1 MTKKTIVAF
10 VYDFDHTLSTTDRQ
24 NYSFIPSLDIKTG
37 EFWSL
42 ANERT
47 KKEKR
52 DPLLAYRYLRLL
64 ESKKRNLPITR
75 EAFQNFGKDI
85 QFFSGVEDWFP
96 RINKYGQRIDDY
108 AGDFLN
114 SAHRFSLFDDTER
127 IAWCG
132 RSDLFPDSVFPIGN
146 SSLLP
151 FGQQKAEIQ
160 AGMADGCSIPGS
172 GSLCFRACGS
182 VAE

>member
-37 EFWSL
+37 EFWGL

-96 RINKYGQRIDDY
+96 RINKYGQDRGVEVQHYVISS
-108 AGDFLN
+108 GN
-114 SAHRFSLFDDTER
+114 REIIEGSKLF
-127 IAWCG
+127 
-132 RSDLFPDSVFPIGN
+132 
-146 SSLLP
+146 
-151 FGQQKAEIQ
+151 KY
-160 AGMADGCSIPGS
+160 S
-172 GSLCFRACGS
+172 GSFQNLLICPSFLY
-182 VAE
+182 

>member
-85 QFFSGVEDWFP
+85 QFFSGVED
-96 RINKYGQRIDDY
+96 
-108 AGDFLN
+108 
-114 SAHRFSLFDDTER
+114 
-127 IAWCG
+127 
-132 RSDLFPDSVFPIGN
+132 
-146 SSLLP
+146 
-151 FGQQKAEIQ
+151 
-160 AGMADGCSIPGS
+160 
-172 GSLCFRACGS
+172 
-182 VAE
+182 